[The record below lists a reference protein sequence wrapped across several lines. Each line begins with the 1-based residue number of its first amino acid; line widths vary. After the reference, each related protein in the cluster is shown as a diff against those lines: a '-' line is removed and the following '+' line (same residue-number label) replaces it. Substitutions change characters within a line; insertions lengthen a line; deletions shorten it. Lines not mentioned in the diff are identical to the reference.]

1 MTSKTP
7 YNSRQ
12 PHIKPAGR
20 GFSLGLQDLFT
31 PDFFYL
37 TTWTFNLEILL
48 RQGRGFVGEQLYFH

>member
-31 PDFFYL
+31 PDFFISPHGHS
-37 TTWTFNLEILL
+37 TWKYYSDKVEDLL
-48 RQGRGFVGEQLYFH
+48 EQLYFH